1 MGHKRNRY
9 RPDRA
14 RQKVLVLAWIKG
26 IIGIPL
32 VIVTILLF
40 SAALAHAYRAIL
52 DLPWLGVEEI
62 ETVGLKRLQRDEV
75 LHHAGLAQPTS
86 ILRVRTAV
94 VARRLQTHPWVQTA
108 LVRIDPPRR
117 VVLEV
122 QEREPMAVVHKQGFF
137 LMDRRGE
144 LFLEVPP
151 AQYQQLPLFTG
162 FVDSQVGV
170 GTVLPADTLQ
180 TLRGLLAALEQFK
193 DWLPLTDL
201 SEIRWQD
208 GDGITLYTTRGA
220 IPIHLGGD
228 HFVEKLKRLQS
239 VQKIIAERQWWEM
252 VQAIDLDYPRQAYIK
267 GIRTQPKGI

>member
-32 VIVTILLF
+32 VMVTILLF
-40 SAALAHAYRAIL
+40 SAVLAHAYRAIL

-75 LHHAGLAQPTS
+75 LHYAGLAQPTS

-94 VARRLQTHPWVQTA
+94 VARRLRTHPWVQAA

-170 GTVLPADTLQ
+170 GTVLPADALQ

-208 GDGITLYTTRGA
+208 GDGVTLYTTRGA

-267 GIRTQPKGI
+267 GITTQPKGI